1 MDNKKTQIYDSAKEL
16 FSLKGFKD
24 TNVSDITKK
33 AGVAVGTFYNY
44 YSSKEKLFMDIFLDE
59 NVKLKKSCLQ
69 SIDLNNSPL
78 EVVRQMLG
86 LNVQGMK
93 ANPILREWYNRSVF
107 IRIEQIYRE
116 ENGLENFDFLYDSFY
131 EIILKWQEEGKMR
144 RDIDS
149 KMIMTIFAAIIN
161 VDTHKEEIGIQYFP
175 ELLDYMSEFIMKGLT
190 GCP

>member
-1 MDNKKTQIYDSAKEL
+1 MDNKKTQIYDSGKEL
-16 FSLKGFKD
+16 FSLNGFKD

-69 SIDLNNSPL
+69 SIDLNSSPL
-78 EVVRQMLG
+78 DVVRQMLA

-93 ANPILREWYNRSVF
+93 ASPILREWYNRSVF
-107 IRIEQIYRE
+107 NRIEQIYRE

-161 VDTHKEEIGIQYFP
+161 ADTHKEEIGIQYFP
-175 ELLDYMSEFIMKGLT
+175 EVLDYMSEFIMKGLT
-190 GCP
+190 DCP

>member
-16 FSLKGFKD
+16 FSLNGFKD

-78 EVVRQMLG
+78 EVVRQMLS
-86 LNVQGMK
+86 LNIKGMK
-93 ANPILREWYNRSVF
+93 ANPVLKEWYNKSVF
-107 IRIEQIYRE
+107 NKIEQIYRE
-116 ENGLENFDFLYDSFY
+116 ENGLKDFDFLYDSFY

-149 KMIMTIFAAIIN
+149 KIIMTIFAAIIN

-190 GCP
+190 DCP

>member
-16 FSLKGFKD
+16 FSLNGFKD

-78 EVVRQMLG
+78 EVVRQMLS
-86 LNVQGMK
+86 LNVKGMK
-93 ANPILREWYNRSVF
+93 ANPVLKEWYNKSVF
-107 IRIEQIYRE
+107 NKIEQIYRE
-116 ENGLENFDFLYDSFY
+116 ENGLKDFDFLYDSFY

-149 KMIMTIFAAIIN
+149 KIIMTIFAAIIN

-190 GCP
+190 DCP

>member
-16 FSLKGFKD
+16 FSLNGFKD

-78 EVVRQMLG
+78 EVVRQMLS

-93 ANPILREWYNRSVF
+93 ANPVLKEWYNKSVF
-107 IRIEQIYRE
+107 NKIEQIYRE
-116 ENGLENFDFLYDSFY
+116 ENGLKDFDFLYDSFY

-149 KMIMTIFAAIIN
+149 KIIMTIFAAIIN

-190 GCP
+190 DCP

>member
-1 MDNKKTQIYDSAKEL
+1 MDNKKTQIYDSGKEL
-16 FSLKGFKD
+16 FSLNGFKD

>member
-59 NVKLKKSCLQ
+59 NIKLKKSCLQ

>member
-1 MDNKKTQIYDSAKEL
+1 MDNKKTQIYDSGKEL
-16 FSLKGFKD
+16 FSLNGFKD

-69 SIDLNNSPL
+69 SIDLNSSPL
-78 EVVRQMLG
+78 DVVRQMLA

-93 ANPILREWYNRSVF
+93 ASPILREWYNRSVF
-107 IRIEQIYRE
+107 NRIEQIYRE
-116 ENGLENFDFLYDSFY
+116 ENGLGNFDFLYDSFY

-161 VDTHKEEIGIQYFP
+161 ADTHKEEIGIQYFP
-175 ELLDYMSEFIMKGLT
+175 EVLDYMSEFIMKGLT
-190 GCP
+190 DCP

>member
-1 MDNKKTQIYDSAKEL
+1 MDNKKTQIYDSGKEL
-16 FSLKGFKD
+16 FSLNGFKD

-69 SIDLNNSPL
+69 SIDINNSPL
-78 EVVRQMLG
+78 EVVRQMLA

-107 IRIEQIYRE
+107 NRIEQIYRE
-116 ENGLENFDFLYDSFY
+116 ENGLENFDFLYDSFH
-131 EIILKWQEEGKMR
+131 EVILTWQEEGKMR

-175 ELLDYMSEFIMKGLT
+175 EVLDYMSEFIMKGLT
-190 GCP
+190 DCP

>member
-1 MDNKKTQIYDSAKEL
+1 MDNKKTQIYDSGKEL
-16 FSLKGFKD
+16 FSLNGFKD

-69 SIDLNNSPL
+69 SIDLNSSPL
-78 EVVRQMLG
+78 EVVRQMLA

-93 ANPILREWYNRSVF
+93 ASPILREWYNRSVF
-107 IRIEQIYRE
+107 NRIEQIYRE

-131 EIILKWQEEGKMR
+131 EIILKWQEEGKIR

-161 VDTHKEEIGIQYFP
+161 ADTHKEEIGIQYFP
-175 ELLDYMSEFIMKGLT
+175 EVLDYMSEFIMKGLT
-190 GCP
+190 DCP